1 MENLL
6 VSRIGRRSD
15 LVRINLLTEILDVC
29 ENNIS
34 WLSVELM
41 VLAATDG
48 GNVRCNAGI
57 DDDILLTAVVVN
69 RNTLD
74 DLETVT

>member
-6 VSRIGRRSD
+6 VSRIGWRSD

-41 VLAATDG
+41 VLAATNG

-57 DDDILLTAVVVN
+57 DDDILLAAVVIN

-74 DLETVT
+74 DLEAVT